1 METYKNNRQEE
12 ELCNGLFFWVK
23 SYTKNIFMKRELIII
38 DWFNL
43 IFRVFYAVPP
53 FHTRDGKPVNALFGY
68 TKALMQIMKMEAEYV
83 IMTFDSGGKT
93 FRSEA
98 DATYK
103 AQRDGMPD
111 DLASQM
117 DAIFEVTDLLWIPR
131 VAVPWFEADDIIGTL
146 AVKHRDDMERVLIV
160 SSDKDLFQ
168 FIGRHVYVYDAMKDR
183 LYDEEE
189 AVKKFEVHPGQIV
202 DYLAL
207 IWDTSDNIPG
217 VKGIGPKTAVTLL
230 EKYDTL
236 DNIIA
241 NIDEL
246 SPKIQAMIG
255 DGKTAKHSQFLAT
268 IKTDVPFD
276 IDAMNFRRE
285 TSEIIYTPAL
295 IEFLKKYEFRSL
307 LPGDIIHTAP
317 IYTLDTTPVEARGEI
332 LEKLLEKI
340 QKDTPYTLA
349 LKGYPMMTE
358 LAIALSE
365 EEVYKIDL
373 SDAHAHTL
381 VQSIF
386 DDPREM
392 TTYNWKE
399 NARSMLWW
407 LTYN

>member
-1 METYKNNRQEE
+1 
-12 ELCNGLFFWVK
+12 
-23 SYTKNIFMKRELIII
+23 MKRELIII

-53 FHTRDGKPVNALFGY
+53 FHTRDGKPVNAIFGY
-68 TKALMQIMKMEAEYV
+68 TKALMQIMKMEAEYI

-117 DAIFEVTDLLWIPR
+117 DAIFEVTDLLGIPR
-131 VAVPWFEADDIIGTL
+131 VAVPGFEADDIIGTL

-207 IWDTSDNIPG
+207 IGDTADNIPG

-241 NIDEL
+241 NVGEL
-246 SPKIQAMIG
+246 SPKLQAMIG
-255 DGKTAKHSQFLAT
+255 DGVAAKHSQFLAQ

-276 IDAMNFRRE
+276 IDAMNFKRE
-285 TSEIIYTPAL
+285 TSDIIYTPAL

-317 IYTLDTTPVEARGEI
+317 VYTLDTPAIEARGQIIEE
-332 LEKLLEKI
+332 LMEKI
-340 QKDTPYTLA
+340 QKNTPYSLA
-349 LKGYPMMTE
+349 LSGHPMMTE

-373 SDAHAHTL
+373 SDAHARKL
-381 VQSIF
+381 IQSIF
-386 DDPREM
+386 DEPREM

-399 NARSMLWW
+399 NARAMLWW
-407 LTYN
+407 LTYKK

>member
-1 METYKNNRQEE
+1 
-12 ELCNGLFFWVK
+12 
-23 SYTKNIFMKRELIII
+23 MKRELIII
-38 DWFNL
+38 DGFNL

-68 TKALMQIMKMEAEYV
+68 TKALMQIMKMDAEYV
-83 IMTFDSGGKT
+83 IMTFDSGGET

-98 DATYK
+98 DVNYK
-103 AQRDGMPD
+103 AHRDGMPD
-111 DLASQM
+111 DLAAQM
-117 DAIFEVTDLLWIPR
+117 DAIFEITDLLWIPR
-131 VAVPWFEADDIIGTL
+131 IAVPGYEADDIIGTL

-168 FIGRHVYVYDAMKDR
+168 FIGHHVYVYDAMKDR

-207 IWDTSDNIPG
+207 IGDASDNIPG

-230 EKYDTL
+230 EKYDSL

-241 NIDEL
+241 HVDEL
-246 SPKIQAMIG
+246 SPKLKDLIG

-285 TSEIIYTPAL
+285 SSEIIYTPAL
-295 IEFLKKYEFRSL
+295 IEFLKRYEFRSL

-317 IYTLDTTPVEARGEI
+317 SYS
-332 LEKLLEKI
+332 LEKSPITAEGKTLKEIFQRI
-340 QKDTPYTLA
+340 QKDTPYSLA
-349 LKGYPMMTE
+349 TNGHPMMSE
-358 LAIALSE
+358 LAIAFSE
-365 EEVYKIDL
+365 DEVYNIDL
-373 SDAHAHTL
+373 TDSFAREF
-381 VQSIF
+381 VQNIV
-386 DDPREM
+386 DEPHEM

-407 LTYN
+407 LERK

>member
-1 METYKNNRQEE
+1 
-12 ELCNGLFFWVK
+12 
-23 SYTKNIFMKRELIII
+23 MKRELIII
-38 DWFNL
+38 DGFNL

-68 TKALMQIMKMEAEYV
+68 TKALMQIMKMEAEYI
-83 IMTFDSGGKT
+83 IMTFDSGGET

-98 DATYK
+98 DENYK
-103 AQRDGMPD
+103 AHRDGMPD
-111 DLASQM
+111 DLGSQM

-131 VAVPWFEADDIIGTL
+131 IAVPGYEADDIIGTL

-189 AVKKFEVHPGQIV
+189 AVKKFEVHPAQIV

-207 IWDTSDNIPG
+207 IGDTSDNIPG

-241 NIDEL
+241 HVGEL
-246 SPKIQAMIG
+246 SPKLQAMIG
-255 DGKTAKHSQFLAT
+255 DGKTAKHSQFLAQ

-285 TSEIIYTPAL
+285 TADIIYTPAL

-307 LPGDIIHTAP
+307 LPGDVIHTAP
-317 IYTLDTTPVEARGEI
+317 VYTLSTAPIEARGDI
-332 LEKLLEKI
+332 IVDLQKKI
-340 QKDTPYTLA
+340 ENDTPYSLA
-349 LKGYPMMTE
+349 ISGHPMMTAMS
-358 LAIALSE
+358 LALNE
-365 EEVYKIDL
+365 EEVYSIDL
-373 SDAHAHTL
+373 TDSLAKKF
-381 VQSIF
+381 VQSILNN
-386 DDPREM
+386 PHEM

-399 NARSMLWW
+399 NARAMLWW
-407 LTYN
+407 LTYKK

>member
-1 METYKNNRQEE
+1 
-12 ELCNGLFFWVK
+12 
-23 SYTKNIFMKRELIII
+23 MKKELIII

-68 TKALMQIMKMEAEYV
+68 TKALMQIMKMESEYI

-111 DLASQM
+111 DLAAQM
-117 DAIFEVTDLLWIPR
+117 DAIFEVTDLLGIPR
-131 VAVPWFEADDIIGTL
+131 VAVPGFEADDIIGTL

-207 IWDTSDNIPG
+207 IGDTADNIPG
-217 VKGIGPKTAVTLL
+217 VKWIGPKTAVTLL

-241 NIDEL
+241 NIGEL
-246 SPKIQAMIG
+246 SPKLQAMIG
-255 DGKTAKHSQFLAT
+255 DGTSAKHSQFLAQ

-276 IDAMNFRRE
+276 IDAMNFKRE
-285 TSEIIYTPAL
+285 NSDVDYTPAL

-307 LPGDIIHTAP
+307 LPGDIVYTAP
-317 IYTLDTTPVEARGEI
+317 TYTLEKTATLAQGKTITDI
-332 LEKLLEKI
+332 LTRI
-340 QKDTPYTLA
+340 QNHTPYTLA
-349 LKGYPMMTE
+349 VNGMPMMNE
-358 LAIALSE
+358 LAIAFSE
-365 EEVYKIDL
+365 EEVYTIDL
-373 SDAHAHTL
+373 SDSEAQHL
-381 VQSIF
+381 VQAIF
-386 DDPREM
+386 DAQHEM
-392 TTYNWKE
+392 TTYDWKE
-399 NARSMLWW
+399 NARKMLWW
-407 LTYN
+407 LTYKN

>member
-1 METYKNNRQEE
+1 
-12 ELCNGLFFWVK
+12 
-23 SYTKNIFMKRELIII
+23 MKKELIII
-38 DWFNL
+38 DGFNL

-68 TKALMQIMKMEAEYV
+68 TKALMQIMKMDAEYI
-83 IMTFDSGGKT
+83 IMAFDSGGET

-98 DATYK
+98 DENYK
-103 AQRDGMPD
+103 AHRDGMPD
-111 DLASQM
+111 DLGSQM

-131 VAVPWFEADDIIGTL
+131 VAVPGYEADDIIGTL

-189 AVKKFEVHPGQIV
+189 AVKKFEVHPAQIV

-207 IWDTSDNIPG
+207 IGDTSDNIPG

-241 NIDEL
+241 HVGEL
-246 SPKIQAMIG
+246 SPKLQAMIG
-255 DGKTAKHSQFLAT
+255 DGKSAKHSQFLAQ

-285 TSEIIYTPAL
+285 ASEVIYTPAL

-307 LPGDIIHTAP
+307 LPSDIVHTAP
-317 IYTLDTTPVEARGEI
+317 VYTLETPPIKASWKTRET
-332 LEKLLEKI
+332 LLEKI
-340 QKDTPYTLA
+340 QSDIPYSLA
-349 LKGYPMMTE
+349 LTGYPMMTH

-365 EEVYKIDL
+365 EEVYEIDL
-373 SDAHAHTL
+373 SDAWSDYF
-381 VQSIF
+381 VQSIL
-386 DDPREM
+386 DAPHEM

-399 NARSMLWW
+399 NARAMLWW
-407 LTYN
+407 LKNK

>member
-1 METYKNNRQEE
+1 
-12 ELCNGLFFWVK
+12 
-23 SYTKNIFMKRELIII
+23 MKKELIII
-38 DWFNL
+38 DGFNL

-68 TKALMQIMKMEAEYV
+68 TKALMQIMKMDAEYV
-83 IMTFDSGGKT
+83 IMTFDSGGGT

-98 DATYK
+98 DANYK
-103 AQRDGMPD
+103 AHRDGMPD
-111 DLASQM
+111 DLATQM
-117 DAIFEVTDLLWIPR
+117 DAIFEVTDLLGIPR
-131 VAVPWFEADDIIGTL
+131 VAVPGYEADDIIGTL

-168 FIGRHVYVYDAMKDR
+168 FIGHHVYVYDAMKDR

-207 IWDTSDNIPG
+207 IGDASDNIPG

-230 EKYDTL
+230 EKYDSL

-241 NIDEL
+241 HVDEL
-246 SPKIQAMIG
+246 SPKLQDLIG
-255 DGKTAKHSQFLAT
+255 DGKTAKHSQFLAQ

-285 TSEIIYTPAL
+285 NSEIIYTPAL
-295 IEFLKKYEFRSL
+295 IEFLKRYEFRSL

-317 IYTLDTTPVEARGEI
+317 SYTLEKSPVKAEGKI
-332 LEKLLEKI
+332 LKEVFQRI
-340 QKDTPYTLA
+340 QKDEPYSLA
-349 LKGYPMMTE
+349 TNGHPMMSK
-358 LAIALSE
+358 LAIAFSE
-365 EEVYKIDL
+365 DEVYNIDL
-373 SDAHAHTL
+373 TDSFAREFIQDIIDKPH
-381 VQSIF
+381 
-386 DDPREM
+386 EM

-407 LTYN
+407 LTYKS

>member
-1 METYKNNRQEE
+1 
-12 ELCNGLFFWVK
+12 
-23 SYTKNIFMKRELIII
+23 MKRELIII
-38 DWFNL
+38 DGFNL

-68 TKALMQIMKMEAEYV
+68 TKALMQIMKMEAEYI
-83 IMTFDSGGKT
+83 IMTFDSGGET

-98 DATYK
+98 DENYK
-103 AQRDGMPD
+103 AHRDGMPD
-111 DLASQM
+111 DLRAQM

-131 VAVPWFEADDIIGTL
+131 IAVPGYEADDIIGTL

-189 AVKKFEVHPGQIV
+189 AVKKFEVHPAQIV

-207 IWDTSDNIPG
+207 IGDTSDNIPG

-236 DNIIA
+236 NNIIA
-241 NIDEL
+241 HVGEL
-246 SPKIQAMIG
+246 SPKLQAMIG
-255 DGKTAKHSQFLAT
+255 DGKTAKHSQFLAQ

-285 TSEIIYTPAL
+285 TSDIIYTPAL

-307 LPGDIIHTAP
+307 LPGDIVHTAP
-317 IYTLDTTPVEARGEI
+317 TYTLDTPPTLAQGNTIEA
-332 LEKLLEKI
+332 LLQKI
-340 QKDTPYTLA
+340 QNNTPYSLA
-349 LKGYPMMTE
+349 VSGHPMMAE
-358 LAIALSE
+358 MAIAFSE
-365 EEVYKIDL
+365 EEVYTIDL
-373 SDAHAHTL
+373 ADNSARKL

-386 DDPREM
+386 DEPREM
-392 TTYNWKE
+392 LTYNWKE
-399 NARSMLWW
+399 NARAMLWW
-407 LTYN
+407 LTYTK

>member
-1 METYKNNRQEE
+1 
-12 ELCNGLFFWVK
+12 
-23 SYTKNIFMKRELIII
+23 MKRELIII

-68 TKALMQIMKMEAEYV
+68 TKALMQIMKMEAEYI

-111 DLASQM
+111 DLAAQM

-131 VAVPWFEADDIIGTL
+131 VAVPGYEADDIIGTL

-207 IWDTSDNIPG
+207 IGDTADNIPW

-241 NIDEL
+241 NVGEL
-246 SPKIQAMIG
+246 SPKLQAMIG
-255 DGKTAKHSQFLAT
+255 DGSTAKHSQFLAQ

-276 IDAMNFRRE
+276 IDAMNFKRE
-285 TSEIIYTPAL
+285 NSDVDYTPAL

-307 LPGDIIHTAP
+307 LPGDIVYTAP
-317 IYTLDTTPVEARGEI
+317 VYNLDTPPIQASGKTT
-332 LEKLLEKI
+332 LELIEKI
-340 QKDTPYTLA
+340 QKNTPYSLA
-349 LKGYPMMTE
+349 TSGYPMMTE
-358 LAIALSE
+358 MSLALSE
-365 EEVYKIDL
+365 EEVYTIDL
-373 SDAHAHTL
+373 SDIHAKKL
-381 VQSIF
+381 VQTIL
-386 DDPREM
+386 DEPHEM

-399 NARSMLWW
+399 NARAMLWW
-407 LTYN
+407 LTYKN